1 MDYFRSLGRNS
12 GDKKK
17 LAALE
22 NRIAAL
28 ETMPGRLTA
37 LEDDSKELEVRKEN
51 KSLILQLRH
60 FLFFF
65 LVHAFSYDCFRRARR
80 HLYCTRGVHFDTPSG
95 CTRSL
100 CTLYLYAHI
109 Y

>member
-60 FLFFF
+60 FF
-65 LVHAFSYDCFRRARR
+65 
-80 HLYCTRGVHFDTPSG
+80 
-95 CTRSL
+95 
-100 CTLYLYAHI
+100 I
-109 Y
+109 YF